1 MVTIRLDL
9 PHAVGLGQIMGQ
21 IRLWLKREDIHATGV
36 KSAEVPTGMTVDVS
50 FAVEE
55 DAERFRRQFPGP
67 KNGTR
72 SRTLYA

>member
-36 KSAEVPTGMTVDVS
+36 KSAEVPTGMTVDQ
-50 FAVEE
+50 FCG
-55 DAERFRRQFPGP
+55 RGRRGAFPAAIP
-67 KNGTR
+67 R
-72 SRTLYA
+72 P